1 MIALMD
7 CNNFFVS
14 CERTVRPD
22 LEKKPVLVLSNN
34 DGCVIARSNEVKAL
48 GIKMGQ
54 PFFQIKELVKKHGIN
69 CFSSNF
75 ILYEDVSHR
84 VMQLLEQFAPNPEV
98 YSVDEAFLHLPD
110 DTSRLR
116 QIGNDI
122 VKTIDQQIGIPVSVG
137 IAPTKTLAK
146 AAADIAK
153 KDARYHGVACVDTPA
168 KIATLQGMLPIGDVW
183 GIGRRYAQFLT
194 SNGIVTA
201 KDFVDKPQQWVRRHM
216 SVVGEKTWRELQG
229 EPCFEY
235 NRSPEKRQQIMVS
248 RSFGSVITTF
258 EALRGPVALFAASA
272 AHKLRQ
278 QGMVAAQIEVFL
290 SNGRFPADN
299 AAKVWQSTI
308 VPFATP
314 VSNTTEITNAALQGL
329 KCIVSNGVKYK
340 QAGVVLRSL
349 SHQEGIQADLF
360 DTVDHDKHQKI
371 SAVMDRI
378 NQSYGRNYL
387 RLAIQATESPSRQ
400 EMLSSKQPTRTDER
414 NKKKH

>member
-14 CERTVRPD
+14 CERISRPD

-54 PFFQIKELVKKHGIN
+54 PFFQIKELVKKHNIT

-75 ILYEDVSHR
+75 GLYEDVSHR

-98 YSVDEAFLHLPD
+98 YSVDEAFLHLPND
-110 DTSRLR
+110 ATRLR

-122 VKTIDQQIGIPVSVG
+122 VKAIYQQLGIPVSVG

-146 AAADIAK
+146 AAAEIAK
-153 KDARYHGVACVDTPA
+153 KDARYHGVACVDTSA

-194 SNGIVTA
+194 SNGIFTA
-201 KDFVDKPQQWVRRHM
+201 KDFVEKPQQWIRRYM
-216 SVVGEKTWRELQG
+216 SIMGEKTWRELQG

-235 NRSPEKRQQIMVS
+235 TRSPEKRQQIMVS
-248 RSFGSVITTF
+248 RSFASVITTF
-258 EALRGPVALFAASA
+258 EALREPIALFAASA
-272 AHKLRQ
+272 ARKLRQ
-278 QGMVAAQIEVFL
+278 HGMVTAQIEVFV

-299 AAKVWQSTI
+299 QARIWQSTI
-308 VPFATP
+308 VPFATA

-329 KCIVSNGVKYK
+329 KSIVSEGVKYK
-340 QAGVVLRSL
+340 QAGVVLRAL
-349 SHQEGIQADLF
+349 SHQEGVQTNLF
-360 DTVDHDKHQKI
+360 DTVNHAKHEKI
-371 SAVMDRI
+371 SVVMDRV
-378 NQSYGRNYL
+378 NQSYGLNHL
-387 RLAIQATESPSRQ
+387 RLAIQATENPSRQ
-400 EMLSSKQPTRTDER
+400 ALLSSNNPPQSDATPSKKQ
-414 NKKKH
+414 